1 MNDGRNWILGA
12 CLLILS
18 GCVHNPES
26 KANDGVLDLRAW
38 QPDQEPRVSLDG
50 EWRFRS
56 GLDRGAAGDELQTM
70 PVPSF
75 IDPGN
80 HSAGVYSLDIELPEN
95 PGPLGL
101 ALPRIG
107 TAYRLYVN
115 DLLVSQVGEPAIR
128 SQESVPQYRT
138 RVVPLPGAVRLHL
151 DLEFS
156 NHEHRKG
163 GIWNH
168 IWIGPL
174 NELQVWRDSR
184 VAFEIFLVGALTIMG
199 LYHLGLW
206 LLRRNEGSP
215 LYFAI
220 VTLLIA
226 VLTLA
231 NGQHLLTL
239 FWPTIPWEMGVK
251 LDFLSVILTP
261 LFFGMYMRALY
272 PEELHRSALRIV
284 QAFALVLA
292 IGVLLFTAR
301 YYTYWLP
308 YIEIAIAGASL
319 YFIYVIA
326 RSLLHGRDGALIFLL
341 GLLALVLTVAN
352 DILDELG
359 LIDSVPLVGAGLFAF
374 LFSQSFL
381 LSRRFAHAFKTSER
395 LASELA
401 DSEKKYRRLVEGSN
415 EIIFSLNHEG
425 RFVTINR
432 AVLERLGYRPAELQG
447 RPLAEFLYD
456 GEEGRSFL
464 SRELFSQKLEE
475 LRTGNRAIEFRAEFR
490 TRYDQSYEL
499 DVHLEKVELEDSQLI
514 LGRATSAPEDRL
526 AGFCESDH
534 QTYAI
539 NNNIVTADLLSRRIT
554 ANLVGRLPADELT
567 GVRFGVREM
576 LVNAIEHGNLAI
588 TFDEKHK
595 ATTEETYYDLIKKR
609 QKHPEYRKRT
619 VMIYYSLRPER
630 VMFVIRDQGAGFDHQ
645 AALKRGEVES
655 ERFHGRGILVTRHMF
670 DVVRYNE
677 RGNQVTLV
685 KYFAPRRGV
694 GAGSRETAA

>member
-588 TFDEKHK
+588 SFEEKSA
-595 ATTEETYYDLIKKR
+595 ATEKGELPQLLLSR
-609 QKHPEYRKRT
+609 QRDARYRNR
-619 VMIYYSLRPER
+619 R
-630 VMFVIRDQGAGFDHQ
+630 VRVEHRIDDRMVEFVIADEGAGFDH
-645 AALKRGEVES
+645 AGMLARARETEADSHSDLL
-655 ERFHGRGILVTRHMF
+655 HGRGIRMTLRLF
-670 DVVRYNE
+670 DEVEYNKTGNRVRL
-677 RGNQVTLV
+677 RKTL
-685 KYFAPRRGV
+685 KMPAPR
-694 GAGSRETAA
+694 